1 MWTFSDTPE
10 RSWEKSD
17 EAQQSKLSNCHSP
30 LREGRCWMLNSSRNT
45 WEHSSV
51 CLSPTQSL
59 ISSKHVPAGEIP
71 HPLQLCWVLRL
82 LRFAIR
88 SQDLQHISSIQVS
101 IIEYLK
107 EQTDFIYI
115 PSQQYLFRKSLI
127 TSRLILHH
135 LHCGINRRLSPH
147 EALGPV
153 SAQSIQRNTLKICE
167 LCFQKSNKYHFKI
180 SRN

>member
-1 MWTFSDTPE
+1 MGT
-10 RSWEKSD
+10 
-17 EAQQSKLSNCHSP
+17 QQ
-30 LREGRCWMLNSSRNT
+30 
-45 WEHSSV
+45 

-71 HPLQLCWVLRL
+71 HPLQLSWVLRL
-82 LRFAIR
+82 LRFAIK
-88 SQDLQHISSIQVS
+88 SQDLQHISSIQVF

-127 TSRLILHH
+127 TSCLILHH
-135 LHCGINRRLSPH
+135 LRCGINRCLSPH

-153 SAQSIQRNTLKICE
+153 SAQSIQRKTLKICE
-167 LCFQKSNKYHFKI
+167 LCFQKSDKYHFKI